1 MKSASA
7 GPNRSIAGLPE
18 NRRHALYEQLK
29 QSIYL
34 GDLEPG
40 RYLVESTLA
49 AMYEVSRT
57 PVREALLRLEQ
68 DGLVVRD
75 GSGLTVRDHSPD
87 EILDLYEVRILL
99 EREAGRAAAG
109 RRTTHD
115 LLTLRKA
122 AKRYEAVDVD
132 NPRGMVETNRE
143 FHQAVWRCTHQLAL
157 LDLLERLDLHLG
169 RFPNTTLTYPN
180 RREATVEQHR
190 AIVRAIEAREQER
203 AGDLCAQHFSDA
215 RDIRLAQW
223 ENED

>member
-1 MKSASA
+1 MKPAPA
-7 GPNRSIAGLPE
+7 GPSRSVAALPE

-75 GSGLTVRDHSPD
+75 SGGLTVRDHSPD

-122 AKRYEAVDVD
+122 AKHYEVVDVD

-143 FHQAVWRCTHQLAL
+143 FHKAVWRCTHQLAL

-169 RFPNTTLTYPN
+169 RIPNTTLTYPN
-180 RREATVEQHR
+180 RREATIEQHR
-190 AIVRAIEAREQER
+190 AIVRAIEARDQER

-223 ENED
+223 EDED